1 MDWQNYSNILSGYPY
16 RQYRLDISDSTYRNF
31 SVIVH
36 DEPGKIG
43 HEYKFRPFKGKL
55 VKPGYDEADLHYF
68 RKTKEPIP
76 EGTEVVIDTWW
87 MNFYG
92 SYYRVEHE
100 GHTYDIKTNSIE
112 FDMDSFLGK
121 DRNAN

>member
-43 HEYKFRPFKGKL
+43 HEYKFKPFKAKL

-68 RKTKEPIP
+68 RKTKCPIP
-76 EGTEVVIDTWW
+76 EGEEVIIDNWW

-92 SYYRVEHE
+92 SYYRIKY
-100 GHTYDIKTNSIE
+100 GGCYYDIKTSNVE